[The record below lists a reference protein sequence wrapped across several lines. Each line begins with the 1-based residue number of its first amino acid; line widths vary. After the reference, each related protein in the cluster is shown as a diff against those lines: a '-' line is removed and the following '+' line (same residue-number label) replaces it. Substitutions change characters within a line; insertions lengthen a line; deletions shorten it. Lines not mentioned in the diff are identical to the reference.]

1 MKVLITGATG
11 LVGNQ
16 LVKELLK
23 KNYTVNY
30 LTTSTSKIENKE
42 NYKGFYWNPAKDEID
57 LKSFDGVDVI
67 INLAGASIA
76 QRWTPTNKR
85 KILNSRI
92 DSLKTLKKG
101 LVQSNVKSV
110 RQLISASAIGIY
122 PNSLDTYYEESCTKV
137 DDSFLGEVTKAWEDA
152 ADEFNTLNLSV
163 AKIRIGLVLSLNG
176 GALPK
181 LKQPI
186 ENYVGAPLGG
196 GEQWQSWIHIKDLA
210 KIFVF
215 VLSHQLSGVYNG
227 VAPNPVT
234 NRKLTKSVASFVNK
248 PIILPK
254 VPAFMLKLFLG
265 KMSYILL
272 ASQRVCSKKIEEE
285 GFIFKYTNICGALEH
300 LFMQTQKRKEKNF
313 NKQELA

>member
-23 KNYTVNY
+23 KNHSVNY
-30 LTTSTSKIENKE
+30 LTTSKSKIENNE
-42 NYKGFYWNPAKDEID
+42 NYKGFYWNPSKDEID
-57 LKSFDGVDVI
+57 LKSFDGVEAI

-76 QRWTPTNKR
+76 QRWTPANKR

-92 DSLKTLKKG
+92 DSLKTLKNG
-101 LVQSNVKSV
+101 LVQSKVNSVK
-110 RQLISASAIGIY
+110 QLISASAIGIY

-152 ADEFNTLNLSV
+152 ADEFKKLSLSV
-163 AKIRIGLVLSLNG
+163 AKIRIGLVLSLDG

-181 LKQPI
+181 IKQPI
-186 ENYVGAPLGG
+186 DNYVGAPLGSG
-196 GEQWQSWIHIKDLA
+196 NQWQSWIHIKDLA

-215 VLSHQLSGVYNG
+215 VAKHQLAGVYNA

-234 NRKLTKSVASFVNK
+234 NTKLTKSIASLTNK
-248 PIILPK
+248 PLLLPK
-254 VPAFMLKLFLG
+254 VPALMLKLVLG

-285 GFIFKYTNICGALEH
+285 GYNFTHTNICGALEH
-300 LFMQTQKRKEKNF
+300 LLSQTQKEKEKKF
-313 NKQELA
+313 SKQELA